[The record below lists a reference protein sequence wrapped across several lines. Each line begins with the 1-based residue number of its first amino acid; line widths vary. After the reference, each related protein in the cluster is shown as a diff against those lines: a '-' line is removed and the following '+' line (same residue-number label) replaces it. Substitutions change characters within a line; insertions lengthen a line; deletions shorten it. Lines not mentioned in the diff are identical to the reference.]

1 MPSEGPD
8 QLTPGLLQQEVGAE
22 EVGVRALAALCQKIL
37 KTLGMK
43 ENQKVTYDS
52 LTLRPL
58 LSTALRW

>member
-22 EVGVRALAALCQKIL
+22 EVGVWALAALCQKIL
-37 KTLGMK
+37 ETLRMS